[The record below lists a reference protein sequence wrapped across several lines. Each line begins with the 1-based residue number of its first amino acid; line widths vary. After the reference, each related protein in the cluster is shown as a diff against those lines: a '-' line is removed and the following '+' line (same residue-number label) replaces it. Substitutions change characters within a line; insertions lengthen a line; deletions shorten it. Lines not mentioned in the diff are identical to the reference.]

1 MRETDKGSYIKY
13 SDSIGFLTTK
23 ANRPVLLALVVEMV
37 RDDIN
42 KINSVSLLKQMLT
55 FVKKE
60 NGKKEAEQGYHDD
73 RVMAYGIALMS
84 RDQQKYL
91 PENNQTEKKITW
103 PDPLKTDDD
112 EEYDD
117 GNVYLRW

>member
-1 MRETDKGSYIKY
+1 MSGVTKEGEFCQVGDKVYVY
-13 SDSIGFLTTK
+13 PYAT
-23 ANRPVLLALVVEMV
+23 N
-37 RDDIN
+37 DIN